1 MFDTPR
7 DQITPLYGSEVV
19 DACAD
24 PDLLKE
30 HSPYPEECG
39 EIIYHDNS
47 GLNYKKKDSLKRK
60 SKKQANQLNKKKIPI
75 ETSAEEGHRL
85 ESTPAEL
92 HRTYR

>member
-7 DQITPLYGSEVV
+7 EDLTPLNVSEVV
-19 DACAD
+19 DNC
-24 PDLLKE
+24 PEPNLLKE
-30 HSPYPEECG
+30 QSPYPEECG

-60 SKKQANQLNKKKIPI
+60 SKKQANSLKKKISI
-75 ETSAEEGHRL
+75 ESTAEEGHRL